1 MYNNSSSLVY
11 KWVNYIPLSCLLGLV
26 ETKHKTVKGLVYLF
40 TNILTFLIYYRI
52 IILKSQQNIINVKV
66 NLKYESKVFNE
77 RF

>member
-1 MYNNSSSLVY
+1 MSELYSTKLFAWIGRN
-11 KWVNYIPLSCLLGLV
+11 KA
-26 ETKHKTVKGLVYLF
+26 TKHKTVKGLVYLF